1 MMHFTD
7 DTDKIEIPTHA
18 ETSEE
23 AKTLLLTKT
32 GVNIEES
39 KSQPKKNKNSG
50 QEWPLLHEGSHTK
63 SQGQIITLT
72 LHIAQKRH

>member
-7 DTDKIEIPTHA
+7 DTDIIEIPTHA

-23 AKTLLLTKT
+23 AKTLLLTKK

-39 KSQPKKNKNSG
+39 ESQPEKDKNSE
-50 QEWPLLHEGSHTK
+50 QECSLLHEGSHIQSLK
-63 SQGQIITLT
+63 G
-72 LHIAQKRH
+72 K